1 MGKGGGIRWWLR
13 RRQTA
18 LLLLLMLLISPSGC
32 AGQSRGGAAISSP
45 TGGAATVATSGATS
59 QSQAAVSM
67 TVFAASSLKEA
78 FEELGK
84 RFREERAG
92 AKVEFNF
99 GGSSQLLA
107 QLQQGASAE
116 VIAFADL
123 ITMKKARDAGLIAGE
138 PVIFAKNR
146 LTIVVPKQNR
156 AGIRSLA
163 DLAKPGV
170 KVVIAHE
177 NVPVGTY
184 AREMLKRAS
193 QRPEYG
199 ADFANRVLQN
209 VVSEEINVKQVLAK
223 VALGEADAGIV
234 YVTDVKAA
242 GADVQQIAIPDDI
255 NVIACYPIAVARN
268 ARDLQLAQEF
278 VSLVRSEEGRAV
290 LEAHGFQVV
299 LSDQPGTEGCS

>member
-1 MGKGGGIRWWLR
+1 MRWWLR

-199 ADFANRVLQN
+199 ADFASRVLQN

-255 NVIACYPIAVARN
+255 NVIACYPIAVARS